1 MVGYRRIKTTENS
14 NAVIPK
20 LSAWSRSLT
29 RGGPSQK
36 VTTVDFAGKILVFWI
51 GSRLREVVSHGGS
64 TVFKIFLSPRW
75 VRRRGMRQF
84 GERVSMKLSD
94 SHQNGH

>member
-1 MVGYRRIKTTENS
+1 MVAVAYERWSFTKGYNCI
-14 NAVIPK
+14 
-20 LSAWSRSLT
+20 
-29 RGGPSQK
+29 
-36 VTTVDFAGKILVFWI
+36 DFAGKILVFWI

-94 SHQNGH
+94 SHQNGHRKILTVNRKS